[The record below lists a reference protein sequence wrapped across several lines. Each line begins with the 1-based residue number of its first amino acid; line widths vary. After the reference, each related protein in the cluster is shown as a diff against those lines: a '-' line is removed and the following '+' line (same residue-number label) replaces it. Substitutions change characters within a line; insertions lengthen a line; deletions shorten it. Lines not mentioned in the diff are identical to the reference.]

1 MSKQNLKD
9 YTFILESANT
19 PKNIFKTLLNVRSWW
34 SGLYAE
40 TIEGDTNKLNDEF
53 TFRAGGGAH
62 YSKQKLVEL
71 IPGKKIV
78 WLVTDS
84 NLNFLEKPNEWTG
97 TEICFEIVK
106 KGDRTQVC
114 FTHLGLVPEIECYDS
129 CSGAWSL
136 YMQHLLSSLKTK
148 VKGQTDKKESKQK
161 VDSNV

>member
-1 MSKQNLKD
+1 MNKQSFND
-9 YTFILESANT
+9 YTFSLESTDT
-19 PKNIFKTLLNVRSWW
+19 PKNIFETLLNVRSWW
-34 SGLYAE
+34 TGLYSE

-97 TEICFEIVK
+97 TKISFEISK
-106 KGDRTQVC
+106 QGNKTQIT
-114 FTHLGLVPEIECYDS
+114 FTHQGLVPKIECYKG
-129 CSGAWSL
+129 CAGAWTQYL
-136 YMQHLLSSLKTK
+136 ENLAEKLR
-148 VKGQTDKKESKQK
+148 
-161 VDSNV
+161 